1 MSLHSVRNTLI
12 LACIFAAAISAVDYF
27 AGGKGADNSTDPM
40 RVDVWNCQDAR
51 SPANFKLFVKSNN
64 AGAENI
70 MLHRPQRMK
79 PVNPGAF
86 SGAAGKTAVVLRIK
100 PLRVSP

>member
-12 LACIFAAAISAVDYF
+12 LACIFSAAISAVDYF

-64 AGAENI
+64 GGAENI
-70 MLHRPQRMK
+70 MLR
-79 PVNPGAF
+79 NE
-86 SGAAGKTAVVLRIK
+86 AGDIQCSK
-100 PLRVSP
+100 